1 MSIIYG
7 DDGSTAI
14 GGRSMAGDW
23 YYLDGVDESTVHPD
37 WVNQNLGV
45 ALAHNYVRMDD
56 SGEAELRAAEADMYQ
71 PYEED
76 AAPN

>member
-1 MSIIYG
+1 
-7 DDGSTAI
+7 
-14 GGRSMAGDW
+14 
-23 YYLDGVDESTVHPD
+23 
-37 WVNQNLGV
+37 VNQNLGV